1 MRQCSIGA
9 ASGKTGQ
16 VSGSQGSF
24 EGRRTTI
31 YDIARLASTSPSAVS
46 AILNGSWK
54 KRRIAES
61 TAQRVIEIAEAE
73 GYARNLQASALRSDR
88 SNVIGMIMPKYDNRY
103 FGAIAEQFEA
113 KARARGLFP
122 VITCTERDPELEVA
136 AAREMIG
143 YRVDCIIA
151 TGATDPD
158 RITRTAAAA
167 GVRTL
172 NLDLPGR
179 AAPSVISDNYSG
191 ARDLAALLLDTVGPE
206 KGSLL
211 FVGGR
216 GTDHNTAER
225 IRGVR
230 DAHEALGLTLPE
242 SHVLTC
248 GYASEKAHTA
258 LGTLHIDLPAALFV
272 NSTISLE
279 GVVRWMRANG
289 RRVPFGCFDWDPFAA
304 LLDENVGMV
313 KQDVTALVSAIFDRL
328 DGPPGRPDVIQVPC
342 ILCPD
347 NPRSTAERSGEGPS
361 Q

>member
-1 MRQCSIGA
+1 MLRQAFFSVNA
-9 ASGKTGQ
+9 QSVKQVETSAQ
-16 VSGSQGSF
+16 VSGSQGKSQ
-24 EGRRTTI
+24 GRRTTI
-31 YDIARLASTSPSAVS
+31 YDIAELAGTSPSAVS

-54 KRRIAES
+54 KRRIAET
-61 TAQRVIEIAEAE
+61 TAQRVIDIAEAE

-167 GVRTL
+167 GIRTL

-179 AAPSVISDNYSG
+179 EAPSVISDNYNG
-191 ARDLAALLLDTVGPE
+191 ARELALLLLDRIGPAS
-206 KGSLL
+206 GPLL

-230 DAHEALGLTLPE
+230 DAHEARGLALPE

-248 GYASEKAHTA
+248 GYASDKAQSA
-258 LGTLHIDLPAALFV
+258 LDTLAFDVPEALFV

-279 GVVRWMRANG
+279 GVVRWMRSNG
-289 RRVPFGCFDWDPFAA
+289 QTLPFGCFDWDPFAA
-304 LLDENVGMV
+304 LLEENVGMV
-313 KQDVTALVSAIFDRL
+313 KQDVTALVSTIFDRL
-328 DGPPGRPDVIQVPC
+328 DEPSGEADVIQIPC
-342 ILCPD
+342 ILC
-347 NPRSTAERSGEGPS
+347 TE
-361 Q
+361 